1 MNMSLILMLL
11 ILTTTMIGDRK
22 DYQTESNCEKSF
34 TCLRLLAAQGDVPPS
49 FPSLIFLQEREPFID
64 DRPFLLLILLLLF
77 SKTLCD
83 DHSDSDGGC
92 SGR

>member
-1 MNMSLILMLL
+1 
-11 ILTTTMIGDRK
+11 MIM
-22 DYQTESNCEKSF
+22 YTESNCEKSF

-49 FPSLIFLQEREPFID
+49 FPSLIFLQVREPFID
-64 DRPFLLLILLLLF
+64 DQHFLLLILLLLF
-77 SKTLCD
+77 SKTTCD

>member
-1 MNMSLILMLL
+1 
-11 ILTTTMIGDRK
+11 MIM
-22 DYQTESNCEKSF
+22 YTESNCEKSF

-49 FPSLIFLQEREPFID
+49 FPSLIFLHIRGSFID
-64 DRPFLLLILLLLF
+64 DRHFPLLIFLLLF

-83 DHSDSDGGC
+83 DQSDSDGGC